1 MALTVRMLIGIG
13 ETHRVDL
20 KSVAQTFS
28 KEAKMVHAERR
39 DERAVGR
46 VVAHFF

>member
-1 MALTVRMLIGIG
+1 MALTVRMLIDIG
-13 ETHRVDL
+13 ENRVDL

>member
-1 MALTVRMLIGIG
+1 MALTVRMLIDIG
-13 ETHRVDL
+13 ENRVDL
-20 KSVAQTFS
+20 KSVAQAFS

>member
-1 MALTVRMLIGIG
+1 MALTVRMLIGLG
-13 ETHRVDL
+13 RTGVDL